1 MRRHRLLTLLLLT
14 ATLSAMAQNEFQIKS
29 FEHRP
34 DRVIPSADRR
44 YDLDK
49 DPCALVIVQAGD
61 DIVSVEGNFMK
72 SPDSSI
78 PDIPRKGMEQWVYLT
93 TGTKKFR
100 LLFKNH
106 YSLDI
111 DCAAFGIKELTGN
124 TAYLLT
130 LYDPHQT
137 VAKRDTAS
145 TGQSKAGTGTTATT
159 AGTTSTPAVHKKSD
173 EKTASFGLR
182 AGLNMATTQFASP
195 YDQTSMTTSF
205 HVGLALDLRLSS
217 MFYFSTGLYYSG
229 RGYKYDDGKVVET
242 ATAQYIDLP
251 LQAALRFTLSDA
263 FALQVNAGPYI
274 AMGLGGNIKDDKA
287 GKYDVPFFDQ
297 HPSFDYGVQAGLSF
311 IISRHITVGAA
322 YQIGMGDYRNRNL
335 GLSVGYNF

>member
-263 FALQVNAGPYI
+263 FAVQVGAGPYI

-311 IISRHITVGAA
+311 IISRHVTVGAA
-322 YQIGMGDYRNRNL
+322 YQIGMADYRNRNL

>member
-137 VAKRDTAS
+137 EAKRDTAS
-145 TGQSKAGTGTTATT
+145 TGLTKVGTGSSAVS
-159 AGTTSTPAVHKKSD
+159 GTTPTPAVQKKSD
-173 EKTASFGLR
+173 EKTATFGIR

-195 YDQTSMTTSF
+195 HEETSMTTSF

-229 RGYKYDDGKVVET
+229 KGYKYDDGKVAET

-274 AMGLGGNIKDDKA
+274 AMGLGGSIKDDKA
-287 GKYDVPFFDQ
+287 GKYDVPFFD
-297 HPSFDYGVQAGLSF
+297 HFGSFDYGVQTGLSF

-322 YQIGMGDYRNRNL
+322 YQIGMGDYRNRNI